1 MSESG
6 RRQDV
11 AFLTLAVAVLAIA
24 VALFVVMR
32 AIPKQGS
39 GAPTEETQE
48 EKAEKPGEAPKEEPA
63 DGRDPFRSQAGA
75 AGVAAA
81 GPTQAE
87 LTLVGIT
94 RAEGREPMAAIRRGR
109 RRYYVKAGDAIGGD
123 RVVSIGESEVVL
135 EGESGQLTLVLRRPE
150 EEE

>member
-1 MSESG
+1 MSERG

-32 AIPKQGS
+32 SIPKRPPGPP
-39 GAPTEETQE
+39 AEEAQE
-48 EKAEKPGEAPKEEPA
+48 EVAEEPEEPEA
-63 DGRDPFRSQAGA
+63 APAGGRDPFRSQAG
-75 AGVAAA
+75 GAAA
-81 GPTQAE
+81 APGAPQVE

-94 RAEGREPMAAIRRGR
+94 REEGREPMATIRRGR
-109 RRYYVKAGDAIGGD
+109 RRYYVKVGEKVGGD
-123 RVVSIGESEVVL
+123 RVVSIGQSGVVL
-135 EGESGQLTLVLRRPE
+135 EGEAGRITLVLREPE